1 MSKKLFKNII
11 KIICFSTIGFYSS
24 SSFSAQDPTRPPS
37 WMTKSTAVKMSTEA
51 LTLQQILISKN
62 RKVAVINEKP
72 VSEGD
77 MIEGAKVK
85 EIDRDWV
92 KVMRSGR
99 YVKLQLLPITKEL
112 VNE

>member
-1 MSKKLFKNII
+1 M
-11 KIICFSTIGFYSS
+11 IGLYSS
-24 SSFSAQDPTRPPS
+24 SLSAQDPTRPPS
-37 WMTKSTAVKMSTEA
+37 WMTKSTAVKMNIEV

-62 RKVAVINEKP
+62 RKVAVINEKA

-85 EIDRDWV
+85 EIDHDWV

-99 YVKLQLLPITKEL
+99 YVTLQLLPITKEL